1 MILKAVVHLFHTSAR
16 NADAGTRC
24 PLAASTPRSFG
35 GSVLLPFTVI
45 ALCLVSIAAQG
56 QTAMLTTL
64 ANNVPEPNYGA
75 MQASDGNFYSTT
87 PPEESI
93 SVPCDDGSSN
103 DCSYIYKITPSG
115 TASIFHT
122 FVVGGSTNTEGGSPT
137 PLIEAPDGN
146 LYGTCTIGGASGIGT
161 IFKITPAGVLTVLH
175 TFAPNGAGYDVEG
188 ARPGPLTLGS
198 DGNFYGVTEYGGDG
212 VVADGS
218 ATFFSLSPNG
228 EFTKIHSFTQADG
241 ASPYIFGS
249 HDFALVQGI
258 DGNFYGGGQGC
269 TDSSCTAYTD
279 VIYSISPAGNVTVV
293 SQLPQQAGASFPYS
307 HRVPG
312 PFTVGPDGAFYGISL
327 ASAPMYG
334 SATAS
339 TFRFTSSRNFQT
351 LSTFDAA
358 TGSSLDPRLT
368 LGSDGN
374 FYGSSKEGGDLVA
387 CPQSSGCG
395 TLFQLQPGGTL
406 TTLHT
411 FSGPDGGGPE
421 GPIVQVADGSFV
433 GVDNGADAASG
444 PTAGIAFDLSFSP
457 ALPAPVQLSFSNNT
471 TSPQQ
476 PLVLTWKVLNAFS
489 ATMQQCHASIQNTA
503 RGAGAGAGM
512 WAGPQTGTMMGAVYT
527 GNATI
532 TPTAAG
538 TYTYALNCGGVETGS
553 VTLIVGNGPTIVT
566 SSLPNAAVGKTYRSL
581 IQTIG
586 GTQPYHYS
594 TLGDVPPGL
603 TIDGNLGV
611 LSGTPKQFGDYKF
624 GVYVQDSAN
633 PPLDNTATF
642 TLTVDSTLALSSTL
656 PNPTLNAPYNASL
669 PATGGYGGYKFVLAA
684 GKLPVGL
691 TLNATTGILSGTA
704 TVAGKYTFTIT
715 LTDGEDPMDEVTQV
729 FNVST
734 VIPPLAVEGGGVFPS
749 CTVEV
754 LCEGQFTATGGVP
767 PYTWAIAPGTKFPAG
782 LTLDPDGGFTG
793 KPLQMNSLL
802 PEDLEVQVTDS
813 ENPPVMNSG
822 TNQLSIASG
831 LKVVS
836 VDLPQATVGMAYA
849 APPPVATGG
858 LPPYTWVIQPFNPE
872 IIPEYSADPKTGA
885 LKSLG
890 PLTPGSFYF
899 NYTVIDSETHPAYAS
914 NKSDV
919 ILVVVE
925 PPLPTATVLSSSNS
939 AAGTGMTVT
948 LTAKV
953 SKTGAV
959 PTGVVV
965 FYSGTAALGTAT
977 LDATGSASLQTSFS
991 TPGTFSLTAAYSGDG
1006 ASAGSVSTPLAETV
1020 VTPTV
1025 SASLAPSTLT
1035 LTSGQSGTIL
1045 ITLTPA
1051 GGYTGTVAFSCGQL
1065 PAHVSCA
1072 FAPSSVIIAPGATS
1086 VTDTLTIN
1094 TAAPTLAALEMP
1106 AGANGGSVFAALTL
1120 WLPASMLA
1128 LFGLRRKAAPLPR
1141 LLAVC
1146 LFTLSLAGAL
1156 TLTGCGSTSPNIK
1169 AAPGTY
1175 SIPITLTLSGGVTN
1189 SLTATVVV
1197 Q

>member
-1 MILKAVVHLFHTSAR
+1 MTLQAVRCLLNKSAR
-16 NADAGTRC
+16 KHEAG
-24 PLAASTPRSFG
+24 
-35 GSVLLPFTVI
+35 
-45 ALCLVSIAAQG
+45 AAQVVSKSTRRG
-56 QTAMLTTL
+56 PSRVSAAAVWCLLLVASATWLPAQTVTL
-64 ANNVPEPNYGA
+64 KTFGSDPYDSFSNLI
-75 MQASDGNFYSTT
+75 QASDGNLYAVSDRFGGSSTANSC
-87 PPEESI
+87 P
-93 SVPCDDGSSN
+93 DGSAN
-103 DCSYIYKITPSG
+103 ECGFITRITPDG
-115 TASIFHT
+115 TVTILHT
-122 FVVGGSTNTEGGSPT
+122 FERDGQTGVSDGYGPSS
-137 PLIEAPDGN
+137 LIEAPDGMLYGTTIEGGSSGYGTIFKVSVLGVFTTLYTFPADGTGNDPTALSPGAHNGTSPGPLVLGNDGNFYGTSQGTGGGFGFFQLSPTGTFTMLHPPDKAEYQYDFINPLLQADDGNFYATTGINIVQITPQGAVRTIYPFPLDGSGGAGHGVLVEGADQN
-146 LYGTCTIGGASGIGT
+146 LYGTSEFSGYDSSGMENGEGVVY
-161 IFKITPAGVLTVLH
+161 KIAPAGAYRELYRFTGGIDGFNVNSELTVGTDGSFYGTTYYGGNTLQCNDSGPGCG
-175 TFAPNGAGYDVEG
+175 TVFKVSPTTGFSSLYAFSQTATDGQ
-188 ARPGPLTLGS
+188 RPYGRMLQGS
-198 DGNFYGVTEYGGDG
+198 DGNF
-212 VVADGS
+212 
-218 ATFFSLSPNG
+218 
-228 EFTKIHSFTQADG
+228 I
-241 ASPYIFGS
+241 
-249 HDFALVQGI
+249 
-258 DGNFYGGGQGC
+258 
-269 TDSSCTAYTD
+269 
-279 VIYSISPAGNVTVV
+279 
-293 SQLPQQAGASFPYS
+293 
-307 HRVPG
+307 
-312 PFTVGPDGAFYGISL
+312 
-327 ASAPMYG
+327 
-334 SATAS
+334 
-339 TFRFTSSRNFQT
+339 
-351 LSTFDAA
+351 
-358 TGSSLDPRLT
+358 
-368 LGSDGN
+368 
-374 FYGSSKEGGDLVA
+374 
-387 CPQSSGCG
+387 
-395 TLFQLQPGGTL
+395 
-406 TTLHT
+406 
-411 FSGPDGGGPE
+411 
-421 GPIVQVADGSFV
+421 GSF
-433 GVDNGADAASG
+433 NSDA
-444 PTAGIAFDLSFSP
+444 PTSNSAFKLSILP
-457 ALPAPVQLSFSNNT
+457 ALPAPVQLSFSNT
-471 TSPQQ
+471 TISPNQ

-503 RGAGAGAGM
+503 PGAGAGAGM

-527 GNATI
+527 GNSTI
-532 TPTAAG
+532 TPTAPG

-581 IQTIG
+581 IQTVG